1 MADMSR
7 QAGGRQPGSKQAG
20 GAKLRL
26 VKAGGKARKTRQ
38 PSIAVR
44 KACFLE
50 VLRQTANVARAAR
63 EAGLSSSTVY
73 SHRARY
79 AGFARD
85 WDAAIAEALD
95 ELESQLMERARNG
108 VEKPVYYRGE
118 VVGSVR
124 TYSDSL
130 GMFLLKA
137 KRPEVYDRI
146 GGAAPSGASAMTQDE
161 AKAEVMR
168 RIALLRDPDPEEP
181 DEEDA
186 Q

>member
-1 MADMSR
+1 MASKR
-7 QAGGRQPGSKQAG
+7 GAGQT
-20 GAKLRL
+20 GAKVRSG
-26 VKAGGKARKTRQ
+26 VAAKGVRRGQ
-38 PSIAVR
+38 PSLAVR

-73 SHRARY
+73 AHRARF

-85 WDAAIAEALD
+85 WDAAMAEALD
-95 ELESQLMERARNG
+95 ELECQLIERARNG

-124 TYSDSL
+124 SYSDAL
-130 GMFLLKA
+130 AMFLLRA

-146 GGAAPSGASAMTQDE
+146 GGTAPVAPAITQIE
-161 AKAEVMR
+161 AKAEVVR
-168 RIALLRDPDPEEP
+168 RIERLCAPELPEGEAGGE
-181 DEEDA
+181 DEDA
-186 Q
+186 A

>member
-1 MADMSR
+1 MTE
-7 QAGGRQPGSKQAG
+7 AGKGS
-20 GAKLRL
+20 AKLRL
-26 VKAGGKARKTRQ
+26 VKTGGKRGRAKQ

-50 VLRQTANVARAAR
+50 ILRQTANVARAAR

-73 SHRARY
+73 SHRARFP
-79 AGFARD
+79 GFARD
-85 WDAAIAEALD
+85 WDAAVAEALD

-137 KRPEVYDRI
+137 KRPEVYDRM
-146 GGAAPSGASAMTQDE
+146 GGNAPPSPPTISEAE
-161 AKAEVMR
+161 AKAEVLR
-168 RIALLRDPDPEEP
+168 RIALLRGPDA
-181 DEEDA
+181 DDVTIDMEDDGDA
-186 Q
+186 A

>member
-1 MADMSR
+1 MGDT
-7 QAGGRQPGSKQAG
+7 GKPGG

-26 VKAGGKARKTRQ
+26 VKSGGKSRKARQ

-50 VLRQTANVARAAR
+50 MLRQTANVARAAR

-73 SHRARY
+73 AHRARY
-79 AGFARD
+79 PGFARD
-85 WDAAIAEALD
+85 WDAAISEALD
-95 ELESQLMERARNG
+95 ELESQLMDRARNG

-130 GMFLLKA
+130 GMFLLRA
-137 KRPEVYDRI
+137 KRPEVYDRV
-146 GGAAPSGASAMTQDE
+146 GGIAPPSAPRITEAE
-161 AKAEVMR
+161 AKAEVLR
-168 RIALLRDPDPEEP
+168 RIELLRGSVVDSEFSHASDASEGEPE
-181 DEEDA
+181 A
-186 Q
+186 